1 LVNHFHPVGS
11 DTPAARAAA
20 GYCRPSAIST
30 QNRRRTSRR
39 TGGDPSDPSFGR
51 LAFPDL
57 IRHRTSINSVLRRLL
72 EFGRGW
78 TCQMTDGVPYW
89 RPPRWLDPAQTPRRN
104 TTHHIPLNFSLP
116 PTPALT

>member
-1 LVNHFHPVGS
+1 HFHPVGS

-20 GYCRPSAIST
+20 EYCRPSAIST

-72 EFGRGW
+72 ELGGDRRFRHGDDVYDAYAEPAGKVAASRIGLK
-78 TCQMTDGVPYW
+78 
-89 RPPRWLDPAQTPRRN
+89 RSPPA
-104 TTHHIPLNFSLP
+104 
-116 PTPALT
+116 

>member
-72 EFGRGW
+72 EFG
-78 TCQMTDGVPYW
+78 
-89 RPPRWLDPAQTPRRN
+89 
-104 TTHHIPLNFSLP
+104 PLNQLLVVQPVVSVDPSFQGL
-116 PTPALT
+116 TP